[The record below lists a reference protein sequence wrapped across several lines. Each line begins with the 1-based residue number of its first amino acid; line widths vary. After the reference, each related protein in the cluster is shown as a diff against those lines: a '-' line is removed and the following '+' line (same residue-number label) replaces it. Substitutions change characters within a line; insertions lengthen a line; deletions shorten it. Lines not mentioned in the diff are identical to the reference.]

1 MLLKIIHSL
10 IARFLLFLLMVLFFI
25 PITFYLLLPARMRY
39 TSKLFFK
46 IGHLF
51 NWLALKCLFIPIKYV
66 GLENVPKT
74 PVIFAA
80 NHQSSMDIPLLGM
93 VAQATPYVWMAWA
106 DLMKGPILRFVLP
119 HVAVLVDT
127 STPLKSVR
135 SLLQTMELVKQYNLH
150 VMIFPEGG
158 RYDDG
163 EIHRF
168 FGGFAVLARRTERP
182 VVPVYIHGANI
193 AYPPK
198 TFWMTAYPITVV
210 VGKPFTFEPDESDD
224 AFKNRVRQWFV
235 DQVEERRDEKH
246 LSKELKR

>member
-1 MLLKIIHSL
+1 MLFKILHSL
-10 IARFLLFLLMVLFFI
+10 LARFLLFVLMVLFFI
-25 PITFYLLLPARMRY
+25 PITFYLLLPARIRY

-46 IGHLF
+46 IGHFF

-66 GLENVPKT
+66 GLENVPNT

-80 NHQSSMDIPLLGM
+80 NHQSSMDIPLLGL
-93 VAQATPYVWMAWA
+93 VAQAKPYVWMAWA

-127 STPLKSVR
+127 SSPLKAVR
-135 SLLQTMELVKQYNLH
+135 SLLQTMDLVKKYKLH

-163 EIHRF
+163 EIHGF
-168 FGGFAVLARRTERP
+168 FGGFAVLARRAERS
-182 VVPVYIHGANI
+182 VVPVYIHGANK

-198 TFWMTAYPITVV
+198 TFWMTYHPITVV
-210 VGKPFTFEPDESDD
+210 VGKPFTFESDESDED
-224 AFKNRVRQWFV
+224 FKTRVRKWFISQAAEYHV
-235 DQVEERRDEKH
+235 
-246 LSKELKR
+246 KELSND